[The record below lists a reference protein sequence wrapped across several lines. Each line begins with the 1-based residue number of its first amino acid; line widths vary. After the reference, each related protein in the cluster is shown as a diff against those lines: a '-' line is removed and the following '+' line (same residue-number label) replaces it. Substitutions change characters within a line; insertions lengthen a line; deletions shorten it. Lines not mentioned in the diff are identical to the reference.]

1 MIYLDNAATTV
12 KKPPAVIE
20 SVTAALTC
28 MGSANRA
35 AHDISLSASRIVYEA
50 RGKLAAMF
58 SCDAER
64 VVFTANATEALNIAV
79 HGVLKPGD
87 HALTTDWEHNS
98 VLRPLYRLERD
109 SQVGLSFAPADSAG
123 SIDYADFERFLQPDT
138 RAIICTHASNLTG
151 DMFDLGRIG
160 ELAKTR
166 DILFIVDASQTAGIF
181 PLDMKRFGID
191 ILCFTGHK
199 SLLGPQGVGGLAIGS
214 GVDIAPWKVGGTG
227 MDTFNHDQPQ
237 AYPERLEAGTLNA
250 HGIAGLSA
258 ALDFIHDTGMQ
269 AIRMKEQAL
278 ADRFYQGIKDLP
290 QVTCYGDFS
299 RERAP
304 IVSLNIG
311 TTDSGTISAELA
323 DAFGIATRP
332 GGHCAPRLHEALGTK
347 RQGAVRFS
355 FSWFN
360 TADETDAAI
369 EAIRYLATE

>member
-1 MIYLDNAATTV
+1 
-12 KKPPAVIE
+12 
-20 SVTAALTC
+20 
-28 MGSANRA
+28 
-35 AHDISLSASRIVYEA
+35 
-50 RGKLAAMF
+50 
-58 SCDAER
+58 
-64 VVFTANATEALNIAV
+64 
-79 HGVLKPGD
+79 
-87 HALTTDWEHNS
+87 
-98 VLRPLYRLERD
+98 
-109 SQVGLSFAPADSAG
+109 
-123 SIDYADFERFLQPDT
+123 
-138 RAIICTHASNLTG
+138 
-151 DMFDLGRIG
+151 
-160 ELAKTR
+160 
-166 DILFIVDASQTAGIF
+166 
-181 PLDMKRFGID
+181 
-191 ILCFTGHK
+191 
-199 SLLGPQGVGGLAIGS
+199 
-214 GVDIAPWKVGGTG
+214 